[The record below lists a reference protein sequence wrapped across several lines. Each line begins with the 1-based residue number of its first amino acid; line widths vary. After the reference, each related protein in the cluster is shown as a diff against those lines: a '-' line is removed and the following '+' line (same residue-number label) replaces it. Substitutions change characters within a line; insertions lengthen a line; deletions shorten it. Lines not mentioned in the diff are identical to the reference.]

1 MADLKSRKAKF
12 DEVKFNK
19 EALDFHADRYASGS
33 VDALAKQ
40 CHQWKM
46 IHEFKES
53 MKSPYQ
59 VFTEEAKSDGINFK
73 S

>member
-1 MADLKSRKAKF
+1 MADLMSRKAKF
-12 DEVKFNK
+12 DEVKFHK
-19 EALDFHADRYASGS
+19 EALDFHANRYANGS

-53 MKSPYQ
+53 LKTPYER
-59 VFTEEAKSDGINFK
+59 FTEEAKPNGINIE

>member
-53 MKSPYQ
+53 MKTPYER
-59 VFTEEAKSDGINFK
+59 FTEEGQSYGI
-73 S
+73 SIES

>member
-19 EALDFHADRYASGS
+19 EALDFHANRYENGS

-46 IHEFKES
+46 IHEFKQS
-53 MKSPYQ
+53 MKTPYEI
-59 VFTEEAKSDGINFK
+59 FTEEAQSNGINLK

>member
-12 DEVKFNK
+12 DEVKFDK

-33 VDALAKQ
+33 VDTLAKQ

-46 IHEFKES
+46 VHEFKQS
-53 MKSPYQ
+53 LKSPHE
-59 VFTEEAKSDGINFK
+59 VFTEEAKSDGFNFK